1 MDVLSFIKSTTVWG
15 QNRWRSLVAWTRKC
29 SQRMMAFCKTQ
40 TLPGSPVSTHEK
52 RPTWEQDE
60 EGCTHT
66 LTWKVIQV
74 SKGGK
79 LAVSSVS
86 ADWGQNSKA
95 HDKIRRYMVSG
106 TCHSCQREVSAATR
120 QHLHRGVP
128 CRTPTSA
135 TSSTPSY
142 SLKPLDIC

>member
-40 TLPGSPVSTHEK
+40 TLPGSPVSTHEN

-60 EGCTHT
+60 EGCTHSH
-66 LTWKVIQV
+66 LESHPGVQGGQISCVICV
-74 SKGGK
+74 CT
-79 LAVSSVS
+79 
-86 ADWGQNSKA
+86 DWGQNPKA

-106 TCHSCQREVSAATR
+106 TRHSCQREVSVATG